1 MTDRTAAR
9 FVRLYPRA
17 WRTRYGGEFM
27 HVLTAQ
33 PMTLRLAADVIGGA
47 IDARLRRQPRAGH
60 EGDVMTAG
68 LLKRCARGGSHLTA
82 AEAWRAAAI
91 LIGASLVFSGLYIW
105 AKVTLPDQEEL
116 VDAFGIMAYPAA
128 LIVTIPYYYMKD
140 ATRAAKVFAVLVSLL
155 ILAAA
160 SYLAA
165 LI

>member
-1 MTDRTAAR
+1 MNDRTAAR
-9 FVRLYPRA
+9 LVRLYPRA
-17 WRTRYGGEFM
+17 WRTKYGGEFM

-33 PMTLRLAADVIGGA
+33 PMTLRLVADVIGGA
-47 IDARLRRQPRAGH
+47 IDARLRRPPRAGH

-68 LLKRCARGGSHLTA
+68 LLKRCARGGPQLTT

-105 AKVTLPDQEEL
+105 AKVTLPNKEL

-128 LIVTIPYYYMKD
+128 LMVTMPFYYMKE
-140 ATRAAKVFAVLVSLL
+140 ATRAAKVFAVLVSLVM
-155 ILAAA
+155 LAAA